1 AADGRAQMN
10 DFLAIIQNPQLWVQF
25 PHTITAAIATGAFFI
40 AGVSAWKITKG
51 RETVV
56 FKKSF
61 RISIIVGTI
70 TTALVLFFGHAQAQ
84 QLIKTHPMKMAAAEA
99 LWNTSEDPAPFTV
112 FSKIDTEKKENSFE
126 IQIPYMLSLLS
137 YDKFSGQ
144 VEGMNQ
150 IQKQYEEKYGP
161 GDYIPPVHTMFWS
174 FRAMV
179 MSGTFMLLLGAYG
192 WFLSRKDRLA
202 EKTWYLKLMVYAI
215 SLPFIGNTVGWIMTE
230 MGRQPWV
237 VFGVM
242 KTEDAVSPNVTFG
255 EVLFSLI
262 SFTSM
267 YLIMGGICVYLFVRT
282 IKGHTNKKT
291 KKDYQ
296 SHDPFDKEE
305 EYVIS

>member
-1 AADGRAQMN
+1 
-10 DFLAIIQNPQLWVQF
+10 
-25 PHTITAAIATGAFFI
+25 
-40 AGVSAWKITKG
+40 
-51 RETVV
+51 
-56 FKKSF
+56 
-61 RISIIVGTI
+61 
-70 TTALVLFFGHAQAQ
+70 
-84 QLIKTHPMKMAAAEA
+84 MKMAAAEA

-112 FSKIDTEKKENSFE
+112 FAKIDAEKKENSFE

-255 EVLFSLI
+255 EVLFSLV
-262 SFTSM
+262 SFTSL
-267 YLIMGGICVYLFVRT
+267 YLIIGGITVYLFVRI
-282 IKGHTNKKT
+282 IKGHENKKA
-291 KKDYQ
+291 KQDSQ
-296 SHDPFDKEE
+296 SHDPFDKED

>member
-1 AADGRAQMN
+1 
-10 DFLAIIQNPQLWVQF
+10 
-25 PHTITAAIATGAFFI
+25 
-40 AGVSAWKITKG
+40 
-51 RETVV
+51 
-56 FKKSF
+56 
-61 RISIIVGTI
+61 
-70 TTALVLFFGHAQAQ
+70 
-84 QLIKTHPMKMAAAEA
+84 MAAAEA

-202 EKTWYLKLMVYAI
+202 EK
-215 SLPFIGNTVGWIMTE
+215 
-230 MGRQPWV
+230 R
-237 VFGVM
+237 
-242 KTEDAVSPNVTFG
+242 
-255 EVLFSLI
+255 
-262 SFTSM
+262 
-267 YLIMGGICVYLFVRT
+267 GI
-282 IKGHTNKKT
+282 
-291 KKDYQ
+291 
-296 SHDPFDKEE
+296 
-305 EYVIS
+305 

>member
-1 AADGRAQMN
+1 
-10 DFLAIIQNPQLWVQF
+10 
-25 PHTITAAIATGAFFI
+25 
-40 AGVSAWKITKG
+40 
-51 RETVV
+51 
-56 FKKSF
+56 
-61 RISIIVGTI
+61 
-70 TTALVLFFGHAQAQ
+70 
-84 QLIKTHPMKMAAAEA
+84 
-99 LWNTSEDPAPFTV
+99 
-112 FSKIDTEKKENSFE
+112 
-126 IQIPYMLSLLS
+126 
-137 YDKFSGQ
+137 
-144 VEGMNQ
+144 
-150 IQKQYEEKYGP
+150 
-161 GDYIPPVHTMFWS
+161 
-174 FRAMV
+174 
-179 MSGTFMLLLGAYG
+179 MLLLGAYG

>member
-1 AADGRAQMN
+1 
-10 DFLAIIQNPQLWVQF
+10 
-25 PHTITAAIATGAFFI
+25 
-40 AGVSAWKITKG
+40 
-51 RETVV
+51 
-56 FKKSF
+56 
-61 RISIIVGTI
+61 
-70 TTALVLFFGHAQAQ
+70 
-84 QLIKTHPMKMAAAEA
+84 MAAAEA

-112 FSKIDTEKKENSFE
+112 FAKIDAEKKENSFE

-242 KTEDAVSPNVTFG
+242 KTEDAVSPNVTF
-255 EVLFSLI
+255 EKCYSL
-262 SFTSM
+262 
-267 YLIMGGICVYLFVRT
+267 
-282 IKGHTNKKT
+282 
-291 KKDYQ
+291 
-296 SHDPFDKEE
+296 
-305 EYVIS
+305 